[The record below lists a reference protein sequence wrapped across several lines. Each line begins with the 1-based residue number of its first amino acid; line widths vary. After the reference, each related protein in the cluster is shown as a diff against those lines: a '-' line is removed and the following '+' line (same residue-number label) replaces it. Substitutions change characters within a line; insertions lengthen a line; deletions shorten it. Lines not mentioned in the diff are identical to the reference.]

1 MAMYGE
7 RKYETIRLMTQFKV
21 LKGLVI
27 NPGCRPCNGLSTV
40 HVGIVQQTH

>member
-1 MAMYGE
+1 MMK
-7 RKYETIRLMTQFKV
+7 RKYETIRLMTQLKVFKS
-21 LKGLVI
+21 LVI